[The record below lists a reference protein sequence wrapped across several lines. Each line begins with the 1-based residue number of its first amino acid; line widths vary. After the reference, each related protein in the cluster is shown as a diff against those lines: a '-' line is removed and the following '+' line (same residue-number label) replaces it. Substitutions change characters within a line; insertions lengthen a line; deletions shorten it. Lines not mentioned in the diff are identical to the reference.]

1 MDDVCLPV
9 SQAEMGCIAVK
20 LHGRPA
26 DQWGGDST
34 WRQRTTLP
42 PHLKP
47 WLPVPSSKDNNSSYI
62 CAQAPN
68 YSNDDLTFLSQSAK
82 A

>member
-26 DQWGGDST
+26 DHVG
-34 WRQRTTLP
+34 WRFYVETTDHAP

-47 WLPVPSSKDNNSSYI
+47 WLPVPSNKDNNSSYI

>member
-1 MDDVCLPV
+1 MAGQLTSGVAIL
-9 SQAEMGCIAVK
+9 
-20 LHGRPA
+20 R
-26 DQWGGDST
+26 GDNGPRS
-34 WRQRTTLP
+34 P